1 MGLIDK
7 IGKDF
12 RTTLATAMLVGLP
25 IACGISYMVK
35 SINEDIRN
43 EINAQRPAYYMDQR
57 DLNGNGI
64 PEIFYEIDG
73 EKYFL
78 SIDGKILER
87 DLEK

>member
-25 IACGISYMVK
+25 IACGISYMYKKGVEGIKDEVK
-35 SINEDIRN
+35 
-43 EINAQRPAYYMDQR
+43 AQRPVYYMDQR